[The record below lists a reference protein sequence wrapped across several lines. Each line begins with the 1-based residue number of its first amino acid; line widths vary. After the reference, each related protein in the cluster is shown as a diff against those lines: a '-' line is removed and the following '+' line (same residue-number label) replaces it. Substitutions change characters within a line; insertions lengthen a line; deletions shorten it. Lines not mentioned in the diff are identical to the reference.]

1 MSKNKL
7 APQTVSSR
15 RSLIADLVS
24 SLQINSQNELLELM
38 RGKGFIVTQA
48 TLSRD
53 LEALKAIKLQ
63 GKGGAGAHYFISSET
78 NTALHAE
85 GSQPALVRALHELLL
100 SAEYSQVM
108 VVVHTPP
115 GGAQYLAGHIDRSGC
130 FDTLGTVAG
139 DDTIFL
145 VARNKEQAEKICSE
159 LVALAESGS

>member
-1 MSKNKL
+1 MTESKK

-15 RSLIADLVS
+15 RSLIADLLTTRHVHNQS
-24 SLQINSQNELLELM
+24 DLLELM
-38 RGKGFIVTQA
+38 RDKGFIVTQA

-53 LEALKAIKLQ
+53 LEALGATKAH
-63 GKGGAGAHYFISSET
+63 GSGGTSAHYVVSSVA
-78 NTALHAE
+78 NTSLRAE

-100 SAEYSQVM
+100 SAEFSQVM

-115 GGAQYLAGHIDRSGC
+115 GGAQFLAGHLDRSGC

-145 VARNKEQAEKICSE
+145 VARNAQHAKKICSD